1 MIFKIK
7 KNFYIIIMTNLI
19 QTNITKLQRLTKYIL
34 MGLIVIIAT
43 RYIPNNVLKNKEIIM
58 IGATSSISFAI
69 LDMISPTIKIL
80 QNNKPVSEKK
90 PNKL

>member
-1 MIFKIK
+1 
-7 KNFYIIIMTNLI
+7 MTNLI